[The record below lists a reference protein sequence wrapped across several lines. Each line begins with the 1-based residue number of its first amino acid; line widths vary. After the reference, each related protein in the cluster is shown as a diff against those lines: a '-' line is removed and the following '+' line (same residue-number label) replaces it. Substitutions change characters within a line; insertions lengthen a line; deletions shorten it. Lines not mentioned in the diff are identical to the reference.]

1 MYRIAQSQIFIS
13 VIPFLA
19 KKVVKKVIAGMKVWV
34 WLGIVWECA
43 GWPYLSQLKSNN
55 NSNDNNNNNRR
66 RSSSSQFHCSDAT
79 KWPNY
84 QMIRVV
90 MKKRMMVLPA
100 KFERSSGY
108 NWWWNVEIEFNAIYA
123 MNMPSQSAMPREI
136 FPQML
141 IFFFFFFL
149 KYLHR
154 IINIKVRFPFN
165 CLPGSLIMQ
174 SWWYNIIISMMQW
187 IYQLLLNHR

>member
-43 GWPYLSQLKSNN
+43 GWHYLSQLKSNN
-55 NSNDNNNNNRR
+55 NSNNNNNNNNNNRR
-66 RSSSSQFHCSDAT
+66 KSSSSQFHCSDAT

-100 KFERSSGY
+100 KFARSSGY
-108 NWWWNVEIEFNAIYA
+108 NWRWNVEIGFNAIYA

-136 FPQML
+136 FPQIL
-141 IFFFFFFL
+141 ICFVLFCCFFWS
-149 KYLHR
+149 
-154 IINIKVRFPFN
+154 ICI
-165 CLPGSLIMQ
+165 GS
-174 SWWYNIIISMMQW
+174 
-187 IYQLLLNHR
+187 